1 MFGAIV
7 KNGMSINPT
16 VAEMEASLGE
26 KLKLLRLNKNLE
38 QKTLAARAGVSVR
51 ALRNLESGAG
61 TTVKTLLSVVRA
73 LGRETWLDTVAPV
86 ATVNPLTF
94 TTRATP
100 RQRARSRGEG
110 ARTLAVHMPRQAS
123 SCSAGKLQVHA
134 PDPLHINYRQS
145 LTELMQ
151 MVVVH
156 RKSLEDAIAE
166 ALVEKKDEEAIRAI
180 AQTELDHLELYNCV
194 RYKISREKTHSWIL
208 AGRPR

>member
-1 MFGAIV
+1 
-7 KNGMSINPT
+7 MSINQT
-16 VAEMEASLGE
+16 VAEMEVSLGE

-51 ALRNLESGAG
+51 ALRNAESGAG

-100 RQRARSRGEG
+100 RQRARRKGEIS
-110 ARTLAVHMPRQAS
+110 RTLPAPLGIQATSAS
-123 SCSAGKLQVHA
+123 SSVAPLQVHR
-134 PDPLHINYRQS
+134 PDPLRIKYRQS

-156 RKSLEDAIAE
+156 RKSLEDAVAE
-166 ALVEKKDEEAIRAI
+166 GLVAKEDKAAIRAI
-180 AQTELDHLELYNCV
+180 AKTELDHLELHNCV